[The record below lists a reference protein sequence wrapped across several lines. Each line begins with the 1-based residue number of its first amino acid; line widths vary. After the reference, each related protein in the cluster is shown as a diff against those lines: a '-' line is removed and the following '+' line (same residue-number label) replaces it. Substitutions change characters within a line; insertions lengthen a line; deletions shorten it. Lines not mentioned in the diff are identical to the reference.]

1 MGPLLF
7 CLTLQLLRL
16 NSNFCV
22 AYVDDVSIGGLLQF
36 LLDDIEIMKDAENV
50 DLFLNLAKSEIIGGL
65 SDSLRSSL
73 PGAQLVDPI
82 HLMLLFRVSN
92 ESVTQTVYPGL

>member
-1 MGPLLF
+1 M
-7 CLTLQLLRL
+7 
-16 NSNFCV
+16 
-22 AYVDDVSIGGLLQF
+22 DDVSIGGLLQF
-36 LLDDIEIMKDAENV
+36 LLDDIEDAENV
-50 DLFLNLAKSEIIGGL
+50 DLFLNPAKSEIIGGL

>member
-1 MGPLLF
+1 MSTAVLSG
-7 CLTLQLLRL
+7 
-16 NSNFCV
+16 S
-22 AYVDDVSIGGLLQF
+22 AYMFS
-36 LLDDIEIMKDAENV
+36 ENV
-50 DLFLNLAKSEIIGGL
+50 APILFLWNAKSEIIGGL